1 MSRHS
6 RTLAV
11 VCFSAGTLAYE
22 ILLVR
27 VFAIQHFH
35 HFAYMAIGIA
45 MLGFGVSGT
54 MLALIPRRDRR
65 TTTRWFFGAS
75 VLTPLALI
83 ASPALVHQVTLDPTQ
98 LVWNLHQW
106 LHLSVIYLLLALP
119 FVVGALAV
127 LLALTLEPQRPG
139 RIYGASFLGSGLG
152 AVLAIAVLWLLTP
165 QHALALPAV
174 VASLGTLAAATGAE
188 RRSRA
193 LGWGGLVGVLGL
205 IALVYPPWRLSL
217 TPYKALPQVE
227 AYPDAVRV
235 AERSSPLGWVVA
247 VSAPAFRYAP
257 GLSLKFRGMLPQ
269 QTGLFVDGQLVG
281 AATAWVDRQ
290 SAFETLD
297 MLPSAMPYVL
307 GSRDNVLVIG
317 AGAGTEIANALVH
330 GARYVTAVELNPDI
344 VELARQY
351 GGLPP
356 RANRPATGSVHWV
369 VGDARHYVASSR
381 ERFDLITLGPGGTFG
396 AATAGVY
403 ALGEDFLYTEQAY
416 DDYLARLSDDGVLSV
431 TGWLVIPPRTN
442 VRTILT
448 AVDALRRAVPHGV
461 ADALV
466 VARSWGTVTV
476 MAKPSGFTGEEIDA
490 LGSWAAARNFDLDW
504 HPGAGA
510 PADVFNM
517 LDEPTFFDAAR
528 AAVAGTDDAFR
539 FAESYPFDVAPVG
552 DTRPY
557 PHHHLRVR
565 SLGTLLGSDRGSW
578 LPFAEWGLVALLAT
592 LVQSVVL
599 AGLLLV
605 LPVVVR
611 TRRTKEPDLL
621 RVVLYFSAIGL
632 AYLTAE
638 IAAIQQVGLLLGH
651 PVYAVA
657 AVLTVF
663 LICSGVGSAWSD
675 RFDAPRV
682 WRVGVVLMLTV
693 AVYAVA
699 LPHVVHLLQ
708 PTPLL
713 VRGIV
718 AMMLLGPLA
727 FVMGMPFPL
736 GLRVLARDDS
746 KRIAWAWAANGFASV
761 TSAPL
766 AALLALEFG
775 APAVLATGAVAYG
788 VAGAIG
794 RNRL

>member
-205 IALVYPPWRLSL
+205 IAMVYPPWRLSL

-281 AATAWVDRQ
+281 AATACADQR
-290 SAFETLD
+290 
-297 MLPSAMPYVL
+297 
-307 GSRDNVLVIG
+307 
-317 AGAGTEIANALVH
+317 
-330 GARYVTAVELNPDI
+330 
-344 VELARQY
+344 
-351 GGLPP
+351 P
-356 RANRPATGSVHWV
+356 R
-369 VGDARHYVASSR
+369 SSR
-381 ERFDLITLGPGGTFG
+381 GG
-396 AATAGVY
+396 
-403 ALGEDFLYTEQAY
+403 
-416 DDYLARLSDDGVLSV
+416 
-431 TGWLVIPPRTN
+431 
-442 VRTILT
+442 
-448 AVDALRRAVPHGV
+448 
-461 ADALV
+461 
-466 VARSWGTVTV
+466 
-476 MAKPSGFTGEEIDA
+476 
-490 LGSWAAARNFDLDW
+490 
-504 HPGAGA
+504 
-510 PADVFNM
+510 
-517 LDEPTFFDAAR
+517 
-528 AAVAGTDDAFR
+528 
-539 FAESYPFDVAPVG
+539 
-552 DTRPY
+552 
-557 PHHHLRVR
+557 
-565 SLGTLLGSDRGSW
+565 
-578 LPFAEWGLVALLAT
+578 
-592 LVQSVVL
+592 
-599 AGLLLV
+599 
-605 LPVVVR
+605 
-611 TRRTKEPDLL
+611 
-621 RVVLYFSAIGL
+621 
-632 AYLTAE
+632 
-638 IAAIQQVGLLLGH
+638 
-651 PVYAVA
+651 
-657 AVLTVF
+657 
-663 LICSGVGSAWSD
+663 
-675 RFDAPRV
+675 
-682 WRVGVVLMLTV
+682 
-693 AVYAVA
+693 
-699 LPHVVHLLQ
+699 
-708 PTPLL
+708 
-713 VRGIV
+713 
-718 AMMLLGPLA
+718 
-727 FVMGMPFPL
+727 
-736 GLRVLARDDS
+736 
-746 KRIAWAWAANGFASV
+746 
-761 TSAPL
+761 
-766 AALLALEFG
+766 
-775 APAVLATGAVAYG
+775 
-788 VAGAIG
+788 
-794 RNRL
+794 